1 MVGEIAAIIAG
12 VNAATSAIKRVAETT
27 SDIQSISGF
36 LSSLGSAEVELAR
49 KQNEGKLSEAD
60 AVKAALAK
68 KQIQETMAEIKD
80 LFLVSGNS
88 QLYQE
93 AMQAMADARKAK
105 QAELAKAAAAKKQ
118 FRADM
123 RQLAAVVGGIIVFLP
138 MVLFVLLQLVTR

>member
-27 SDIQSISGF
+27 NDISSISSF
-36 LSSLGSAEVELAR
+36 LSSLGGAEVELAR

-88 QLYQE
+88 ALYSE

-123 RQLAAVVGGIIVFLP
+123 RQLAAVIGGVVLFLP
-138 MVLFVLLQLVTR
+138 LVLFVLLQLVTR

>member
-12 VNAATSAIKRVAETT
+12 VNAATSAIKSVAESTQ
-27 SDIQSISGF
+27 DLQSISGF
-36 LSSLGSAEVELAR
+36 LTSLGSAEVELAR

-88 QLYQE
+88 QLYAD
-93 AMQAMADARKAK
+93 AMTAMAEARKAK
-105 QAELAKAAAAKKQ
+105 QRELAQKEAARRQ
-118 FRADM
+118 FWQDV
-123 RQLAAVVGGIIVFLP
+123 RQMAAVTVG
-138 MVLFVLLQLVTR
+138 VLLLLPLVLYALLQALMP